1 MWRRRSGCSLVVHD
15 PHERFVK
22 RPAPFRTAAVKAHR
36 CSQRPELQVDLADNL
51 TTRNSLAT
59 RLRHVIAPTGN
70 TGDAVFRLLLLS
82 AALLMVAVVLA
93 MIFALASRSMLSIR
107 HFGFSFITNTD
118 WNPVKNQFGAL
129 PFIYGTIVSSF
140 IAILIS
146 VPLSLGIAIF
156 LVEQA
161 PEFLSRPLTFLVELL
176 AAIPSVVYG
185 LWGIFVLAPFLRNY
199 VEPPLQNAFGWL
211 PLFQGPITG
220 IGLLTGGVILAI
232 MVTPIISAVV
242 RDVLAAVPSSQ
253 REAAL
258 ALGATKW
265 ETTRVV
271 LVNGAPGI
279 AGAVILGLGRAIGE
293 TMAVTMVIGNRA
305 QISASLFH
313 PSYTI
318 ASVIANEF
326 TEATQDLY
334 LSSLIELGLILF
346 LVTFLVNA
354 FARILVW
361 NVTRN
366 NGGVAAA

>member
-1 MWRRRSGCSLVVHD
+1 MFRS
-15 PHERFVK
+15 
-22 RPAPFRTAAVKAHR
+22 
-36 CSQRPELQVDLADNL
+36 
-51 TTRNSLAT
+51 
-59 RLRHVIAPTGN
+59 
-70 TGDAVFRLLLLS
+70 LLLG
-82 AALLMVAVVLA
+82 AALLVVLIVGA
-93 MIFALASRSMLSIR
+93 MILALASESMLSIR
-107 HFGFSFITNTD
+107 QFGFSFLTGRL
-118 WNPVKNQFGAL
+118 WNPIKGNFGAL
-129 PFIYGTIVSSF
+129 PFVYGTIVSSL
-140 IAILIS
+140 IALLIS

-161 PEFLSRPLTFLVELL
+161 PYYVARPLGFLVELL

-185 LWGIFVLAPFLRNY
+185 LWGIFVLAPFLRVH
-199 VEPPLQNAFGWL
+199 VEPPLERWFGWL
-211 PLFQGPITG
+211 PIFQGTITG

-253 REAAL
+253 REAAQ

-271 LVNGAPGI
+271 LINGAPGI

-293 TMAVTMVIGNRA
+293 TMAVTMVIGNRP
-305 QISASLFH
+305 QISASLFE

-334 LSSLIELGLILF
+334 LSALVELGLILF
-346 LVTFLVNA
+346 LVTFVVNA
-354 FARILVW
+354 IARILVW
-361 NVTRN
+361 RVTRKN
-366 NGGVAAA
+366 SGVGAAA